1 VLARYFPAGKLDE
14 AKVRAARDLRE
25 LITPSRQRALA
36 LDKAYMALVKQQD
49 FEHGRD
55 AVAQPAANVH
65 RHIDNGDTGLKQ
77 NHAVYS
83 DGRLWLEWPQP

>member
-1 VLARYFPAGKLDE
+1 
-14 AKVRAARDLRE
+14 
-25 LITPSRQRALA
+25 
-36 LDKAYMALVKQQD
+36 MALVRAQD

-77 NHAVYS
+77 NHATYN
-83 DGRLWLEWPQP
+83 DGRLWLDWPAPATTDR